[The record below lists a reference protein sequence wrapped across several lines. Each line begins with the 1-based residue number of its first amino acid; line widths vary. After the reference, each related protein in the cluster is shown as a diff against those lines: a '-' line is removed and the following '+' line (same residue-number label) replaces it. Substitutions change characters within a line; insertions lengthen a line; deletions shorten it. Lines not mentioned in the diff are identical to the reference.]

1 MSSST
6 IPSTSTQGIERQ
18 SESFD
23 PVAIEF
29 EPTLKGRTASHR
41 TLVIRGADEQ
51 VVRLKVDVLKRV
63 ASVIDLVVEERNH
76 SKWRALVEALT
87 PDLEFSPNKI
97 VEAGMVAK
105 ARAAIL
111 NSKDFVTASQIA
123 QAANFSKKNPS
134 SQPNRWKRNGQIFAI
149 EYKGTDL
156 YPLYALDL
164 ESSFKPLPIVA
175 DILQLFTDKDSWQ
188 IAFWFGSL
196 NSYLD
201 DKMPKDLLLSDPQSV
216 LRAAED
222 EAAGLQHG

>member
-6 IPSTSTQGIERQ
+6 ISSTTLQGTGG
-18 SESFD
+18 ESGLLD
-23 PVAIEF
+23 PAAIEI

-41 TLVIRGADEQ
+41 TLVIRGADDQ
-51 VVRLKVDVLKRV
+51 VVRLKLDVLKKV
-63 ASVIDLVVEERNH
+63 ASVIDLVIEERNDR
-76 SKWRALVEALT
+76 KWRALVEALT
-87 PDLEFSPNKI
+87 PDLEFSSNKI

-105 ARAAIL
+105 ARTAIL
-111 NSKDFVTASQIA
+111 NNKDFATASQIA

-149 EYKGTDL
+149 EYKGADL

-164 ESSFKPLPIVA
+164 ENSFKPLPIIA
-175 DILQLFTDKDSWQ
+175 DILKLFPDKDGWQ
-188 IAFWFGSL
+188 VAFWFGSL